1 MNDWRIVVVV
11 VLMLSYAGFGLY
23 LYVRN
28 EYDRKQDREPAHDA
42 WDDIYPKGDCY
53 DDDFR

>member
-53 DDDFR
+53 DDDSY

>member
-1 MNDWRIVVVV
+1 MNDWRIAIVVVF
-11 VLMLSYAGFGLY
+11 LLSYASWGFY

-53 DDDFR
+53 DDDSY